1 MYLDIADKLRA
12 CARALPAFTREA
24 LAAFFGVGIGSF
36 SQDGPAI
43 TYHQSGSHAPV
54 SYVLKG
60 TVFLADTRQIVRGYP
75 RILPASDYT
84 TDRFAATQER
94 VLFRALRDG
103 EVIVEKKEDGV
114 NIRLYK
120 HGDKRDARY
129 LFATRDVHDG
139 GNPLVAAGIENVRG
153 LGIDYG
159 GQAKKLID
167 RLYPHA
173 YKLADLG
180 YVPCFEMTLPEVE
193 TVVPADRPDMILID
207 VIDPDFVFVDRLEKE
222 RIAEDY
228 RLRLVELQGRLVGG
242 GEAGDV
248 YKRLRSLEHLAARDG
263 WEGFVVK
270 GRFEGSDQ
278 LFLKVKPAGVRDAH
292 RVFAAAD
299 LKAVWEALG
308 EDFTAGDLA
317 DPDFAE
323 EAMLDYLGSHGR
335 NARWQVQD
343 FLQGLGQG
351 APDAPAGGR

>member
-1 MYLDIADKLRA
+1 MYLDIAEKLRE
-12 CARALPAFTREA
+12 CLRSVPTFTREA
-24 LAAFFGVGIGSF
+24 LSAFFGVGIGSF
-36 SQDGPAI
+36 SQEGPTI
-43 TYHQSGSHAPV
+43 TYHQSGSHAPI

-60 TVFLADTRQIVRGYP
+60 TIFFADRRQIVRGYP

-120 HGDKRDARY
+120 RGDKRDSAY
-129 LFATRDVHDG
+129 LFATRDVFDG

-159 GQAKKLID
+159 SSARKLVD
-167 RLYPHA
+167 KLYPQA

-180 YVPCFEMTLPEVE
+180 YTPCFEMTLPEVE
-193 TVVPADRPDMILID
+193 TVVPADRPDMVLID
-207 VIDPDFVFVDRLEKE
+207 VIDPDFQFVDRLEKE

-228 RLRLVELQGRLVGG
+228 RLHLVELQGRLVGG

-248 YKRLRSLEHLAARDG
+248 YKRLRSLEHLATRDG
-263 WEGFVVK
+263 IEGYVVK
-270 GRFEGSDQ
+270 GRFDASDQ
-278 LFLKVKPAGVRDAH
+278 LFLKVKPASVRDAH
-292 RVFAAAD
+292 RIFSLAD
-299 LKAVWEALG
+299 LKAVWEAVQ
-308 EDFTAGDLA
+308 EDFTHADLA
-317 DPDFAE
+317 DAEFAE

-335 NARWQVQD
+335 NTRWQVLD
-343 FLQGLGQG
+343 FLAEAQKEEKT
-351 APDAPAGGR
+351 D